1 MSLLNLSKETVLAK
15 NVKVARSFL
24 SRLKGLMFSRSY
36 PQEFQALIITPCN
49 AVHTIFMSYPIDVLF
64 IDKKWQ
70 VLHCCHILN
79 PGKLSPVVRG
89 AYAAVELPAG
99 TVIRSYT
106 QKGDVLSLVYERSA
120 VRC

>member
-1 MSLLNLSKETVLAK
+1 MSLLNLNRETVLAE

-24 SRLKGLMFSRSY
+24 SRLRGLMLSRSY
-36 PQEFQALIITPCN
+36 PTEFGALIITPCN

-64 IDKKWQ
+64 VDKKWQ

-79 PGKLSPVVRG
+79 PGKLSPIVRG

-99 TVIRSYT
+99 TVVSSYT

-120 VRC
+120 EGC